1 MQNFQRLLFFFFF
14 DFAFLVRI
22 ARSHFD
28 QEGCLK
34 VHNICVCAVP
44 QCSDFKVFLF
54 LADSR
59 TSCMCNPSVVGPQ
72 VSQRGNSRLSTDRA
86 KGPTS
91 LIFQSA
97 PFGVMF
103 PS

>member
-1 MQNFQRLLFFFFF
+1 M
-14 DFAFLVRI
+14 
-22 ARSHFD
+22 
-28 QEGCLK
+28 
-34 VHNICVCAVP
+34 HNICVCAVL

-59 TSCMCNPSVVGPQ
+59 TRCMCNPNVVGPQ
-72 VSQRGNSRLSTDRA
+72 VSQRGNLRLSTDKA

-91 LIFQSA
+91 LIFQSP